1 MDTVAIASVENL
13 RSQASRQGERHAEE
27 AQEEPFESEKQQW
40 GKDTPGATE
49 IE

>member
-1 MDTVAIASVENL
+1 MDTVVITSVENL
-13 RSQASRQGERHAEE
+13 WIQASRQGERHAEE
-27 AQEEPFESEKQQW
+27 AQEEPSESEKLQW